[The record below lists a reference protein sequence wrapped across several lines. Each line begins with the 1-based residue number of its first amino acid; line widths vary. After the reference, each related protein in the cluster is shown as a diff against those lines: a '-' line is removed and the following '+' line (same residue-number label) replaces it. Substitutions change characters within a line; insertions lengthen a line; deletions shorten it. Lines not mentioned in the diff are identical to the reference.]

1 MLTVTDQIV
10 LNENEIELSFIRGSG
25 PGGQNVN
32 KVSSAVQLRFDVA
45 GSPALPEEVRQRLMK
60 LAGRRLNSDG
70 VLIIEARRYRSQ
82 EKNRRD
88 ARDRLAALILKATR
102 KPTPRKKTRPSAA
115 SQKRIKEAKLHRS
128 RLKKTRGSVRDEE

>member
-45 GSPALPEEVRQRLMK
+45 GSPELPEEVRQRLMK
-60 LAGRRLNSDG
+60 LAGRRLSSDG

-102 KPTPRKKTRPSAA
+102 EPTPRKKTRPSVA
-115 SQKRIKEAKLHRS
+115 SQKRVKAAKLHRS
-128 RLKKTRGSVRDEE
+128 RLKKTRGSVRDDE